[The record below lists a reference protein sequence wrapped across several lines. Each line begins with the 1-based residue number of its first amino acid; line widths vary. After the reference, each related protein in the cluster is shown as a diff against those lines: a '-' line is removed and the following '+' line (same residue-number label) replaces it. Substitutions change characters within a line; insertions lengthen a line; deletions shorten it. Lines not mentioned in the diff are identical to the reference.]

1 MSGTIEAR
9 LAELDIQLPPPPL
22 PVGFYVPVTQTGSLV
37 ITSGQLPFVGK
48 ELPFK
53 GKLGENLHEEDG
65 QNAARICVLNALS
78 LIQEC
83 VVDLDRVQK
92 IVRVEGYVQSAPG
105 FHNQANVINGASEF
119 LVEVF
124 GENGKH
130 SRTAVGV
137 SELPLNAAVEVAVW
151 AEVRE

>member
-9 LAELDIQLPPPPL
+9 LVELDIQLPPPHP
-22 PVGFYVPVTQTGSLV
+22 PVGFYLPVLQTGSLV

-53 GKLGENLHEEDG
+53 GKLGDHIHEEEG
-65 QNAARICVLNALS
+65 HNAARICALNALS
-78 LIQEC
+78 LIKEC
-83 VVDLDRVQK
+83 VGDLDCVKR
-92 IVRVEGYVQSAPG
+92 IVRVEGYVQSAAG

-124 GENGKH
+124 GEIGKH
-130 SRTAVGV
+130 TRTAVGV
-137 SELPLNAAVEVAVW
+137 TELPLNAAVEVAVW
-151 AEVRE
+151 AEV